1 MGDPHEAGQ
10 GNGVCVHSCGNYCPA
25 HGHSGRTEV
34 ARVFSAKFSD
44 VNNAFTIKGPGG
56 LGAFGFTSRCLLMF
70 NNKKWIGGRDKV
82 QHQEGQQRLS
92 WTRETL
98 PSLLQ
103 KH

>member
-1 MGDPHEAGQ
+1 M
-10 GNGVCVHSCGNYCPA
+10 VCVSIHVEITVQPMD
-25 HGHSGRTEV
+25 TV
-34 ARVFSAKFSD
+34 AELKLQGVFSAKFSD